1 MDYSRETA
9 TCSKLTLLWSRHE
22 LTVSLSAATYAE
34 ANVSEVIQGRSLL
47 WVLPRMIDTR
57 SLRLHCRQCNISKLT
72 VNGKKATWQML
83 DPLERIVCD
92 DKLACDGE
100 AHAVFKRAAMM
111 AAHDGELLVELPQ
124 QVGKMTLPDEVW
136 KSDARCTNSASSG
149 IKARKDAFSNMRKRT
164 SSAKVQPYLIEV
176 DFTIS
181 KPMGGL
187 RMIFPPDTASIGL
200 EETHKYNPVLFTT
213 GGLLGSLYSGEDVDG
228 ARCRWP
234 CLDGPYGHH
243 EAPVELLLT
252 NEAHHSVVASGYLIS
267 KTVID
272 NDEIKSPNLRGDQTC
287 THWFVGPRVRSRS
300 VGFAIGGFRQLESH
314 GDSDSSR
321 DTDLSYSTKRDNCI
335 SQWVLSSSSPDQVS
349 RVEVM
354 FMKSLFAAN

>member
-1 MDYSRETA
+1 MDYSRKTA

-47 WVLPRMIDTR
+47 WVLPHMIDTR

-72 VNGKKATWQML
+72 VNGKKAKWQML

-124 QVGKMTLPDEVW
+124 QVGKMTLPDEIW
-136 KSDARCTNSASSG
+136 KSDAQGTNSANSG
-149 IKARKDAFSNMRKRT
+149 IEARKDAFSHMRRRT

-187 RMIFPPDTASIGL
+187 HMIFPPETTSTGL
-200 EETHKYNPVLFTT
+200 EETHKYEPVLFTT
-213 GGLLGSLYSGEDVDG
+213 GGILGSRYSGEDVDG
-228 ARCRWP
+228 ARCR
-234 CLDGPYGHH
+234 
-243 EAPVELLLT
+243 
-252 NEAHHSVVASGYLIS
+252 
-267 KTVID
+267 
-272 NDEIKSPNLRGDQTC
+272 
-287 THWFVGPRVRSRS
+287 
-300 VGFAIGGFRQLESH
+300 
-314 GDSDSSR
+314 
-321 DTDLSYSTKRDNCI
+321 
-335 SQWVLSSSSPDQVS
+335 
-349 RVEVM
+349 
-354 FMKSLFAAN
+354 